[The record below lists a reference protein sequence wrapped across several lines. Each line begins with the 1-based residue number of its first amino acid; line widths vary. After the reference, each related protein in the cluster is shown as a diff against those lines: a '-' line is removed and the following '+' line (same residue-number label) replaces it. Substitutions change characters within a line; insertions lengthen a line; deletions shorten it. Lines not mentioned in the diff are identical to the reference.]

1 MPQYFGSTISHVY
14 PSGKDDTVEQPSVP
28 GVPVRAILL
37 TSSLCTSFCK
47 SAKNSTESR
56 PLSLS
61 SVDALPRRG
70 FRSSQPD
77 VETMTGNHAGAN
89 GGQFDWDD
97 LRYVLAVAQHGSAG
111 GAARALDVAHATV
124 LRRIQSIEQ
133 DFGVRIFDRLPS
145 GLVLTESGR
154 PLLAAAE
161 TIDKTILETKRLLA
175 GRTAELEGPLRV
187 TTTDSLMDSLMP
199 SLLQEFRALYPAVV
213 VEVLVTNS
221 KLDLDAMD
229 ADLALRAADHPPE
242 SWVGRKLAR
251 MNYAVYATPAFL
263 ARQQNTE
270 WQEMDWLLPESPLSE
285 VPVGR
290 WIARTVDPHRAVF
303 KANSFV
309 TLRRMCEVGL
319 GVAAL
324 PCFLGTPS
332 ASLRRI
338 ELLPDEAST
347 DLWLLTHEDLR
358 RAPRVRAFAAHAAAH
373 LHGHRPL
380 FEGAGH

>member
-1 MPQYFGSTISHVY
+1 
-14 PSGKDDTVEQPSVP
+14 
-28 GVPVRAILL
+28 
-37 TSSLCTSFCK
+37 
-47 SAKNSTESR
+47 
-56 PLSLS
+56 
-61 SVDALPRRG
+61 
-70 FRSSQPD
+70 
-77 VETMTGNHAGAN
+77 MTRNRTGAN

-97 LRYVLAVAQHGSAG
+97 LRYVLAVAHHGSAG
-111 GAARALDVAHATV
+111 GAARALNVAHATV

-133 DFGVRIFDRLPS
+133 DFGMRIFDRLPS

-161 TIDKTILETKRLLA
+161 TIDRTILETKRLLA

-187 TTTDSLMDSLMP
+187 TTTDSLMESLMP

-229 ADLALRAADHPPE
+229 ADVALRAADHPPD

-251 MNYAVYATPAFL
+251 MKFAVYATPACL
-263 ARQQNTE
+263 ARQQNTA
-270 WQEMDWLLPESPLSE
+270 WQEMDWLLPESPLSD

-290 WIARTVDPHRAVF
+290 WIARTVESHRAVF

-332 ASLRRI
+332 ESLRRI

-373 LHGHRPL
+373 LHEHRPL
-380 FEGAGH
+380 FEGADH